1 MRSLAYNPNTDLEKY
16 SKITQT
22 IISAETIEK
31 EVTLYYAWMKNDSSM
46 NHFYFDYSI
55 DGQLF

>member
-1 MRSLAYNPNTDLEKY
+1 M
-16 SKITQT
+16 QT
-22 IISAETIEK
+22 TISRETIEK
-31 EVTLYYAWMKNDSSM
+31 EVASYYVWMKDDPSM

>member
-1 MRSLAYNPNTDLEKY
+1 MQINILG
-16 SKITQT
+16 
-22 IISAETIEK
+22 ETIDK
-31 EVTLYYAWMKNDSSM
+31 EVTIYYAWMKDDLFM